1 MQQRFRKWRK
11 LVGLF
16 MQKIRHFVTVGTAL
30 FLSLGLML
38 VFAVGTASAHAK
50 VISSTPGIGQTVAT
64 APTSVTVTTAENMN
78 PDPKKSNLFVYSP
91 AGDLISQGDAKVP
104 LNNPKEMFV
113 PIKAT
118 GNGIYIVRWIT
129 VSADDGDPAE
139 GAFTFTVNPNGSNA
153 TTGVEAKPT
162 AAPTAAPA
170 APAQN
175 SSPVVPV
182 VITGI
187 IALLVGLG
195 AGFGF
200 GRTRP
205 APASSAE
212 PAKPEDKI
220 TSK

>member
-1 MQQRFRKWRK
+1 
-11 LVGLF
+11 
-16 MQKIRHFVTVGTAL
+16 MQKTHHFVTVSTAL
-30 FLSLGLML
+30 LLSLGLML

-50 VISSTPGIGQTVAT
+50 VISSTPGMGQTVAT
-64 APTSVTVTTAENMN
+64 APTSVTVTAAENMN

-91 AGDLISQGDAKVP
+91 QGDLISQGDAKIP
-104 LNNPKEMFV
+104 LNNPKEMSV

-118 GNGIYIVRWIT
+118 GNGIYVVRWVT
-129 VSADDGDPAE
+129 VSADDNDPAE
-139 GAFTFTVNPNGSNA
+139 GAFTFTVNPAGSNA
-153 TTGVEAKPT
+153 TSGVAAKPT
-162 AAPTAAPA
+162 AAP
-170 APAQN
+170 PAQAAQG
-175 SSPVVPV
+175 SSPIVPA

-205 APASSAE
+205 ALASSAE
-212 PAKPEDKI
+212 STKPEDKI

>member
-1 MQQRFRKWRK
+1 
-11 LVGLF
+11 
-16 MQKIRHFVTVGTAL
+16 MQKIRHFVTVSTAL
-30 FLSLGLML
+30 MLGLGLML

-50 VISSTPGIGQTVAT
+50 VISSTPGMGQTVAT
-64 APTSVTVTTAENMN
+64 APTSVSVTTAENMN

-91 AGDLISQGDAKVP
+91 AGDLISQGDAKIP
-104 LNNPKEMFV
+104 LNNPKEMSV

-118 GNGIYIVRWIT
+118 GNGIYVVRWIT
-129 VSADDGDPAE
+129 VSADDGDAAE
-139 GAFTFTVNPNGSNA
+139 GAFTFTVNPAGNNA
-153 TTGVEAKPT
+153 ATGVEAKPT
-162 AAPTAAPA
+162 AAPAASSA
-170 APAQN
+170 TTTQN
-175 SSPVVPV
+175 SSPVIPA

-205 APASSAE
+205 APATSATS
-212 PAKPEDKI
+212 AKPEDKI

>member
-1 MQQRFRKWRK
+1 
-11 LVGLF
+11 
-16 MQKIRHFVTVGTAL
+16 MQKTRYFVTVSTAL
-30 FLSLGLML
+30 LLSLGLML

-50 VISSTPGIGQTVAT
+50 VVSSTPGMGQTVAT
-64 APTSVTVTTAENMN
+64 APTTVTVTTAENMN

-91 AGDLISQGDAKVP
+91 AGDLISQGDAKIP
-104 LNNPKEMFV
+104 LNNPKEMSV

-118 GNGIYIVRWIT
+118 GNGIYVVRWVT
-129 VSADDGDPAE
+129 VSADDNDPAE
-139 GAFTFTVNPNGSNA
+139 GAFTFTVNPAGSNA

-162 AAPTAAPA
+162 AAPAAP
-170 APAQN
+170 PANTQS
-175 SSPVVPV
+175 SSPIVPA

-205 APASSAE
+205 APASSTE
-212 PAKPEDKI
+212 SAKPEDKI

>member
-1 MQQRFRKWRK
+1 
-11 LVGLF
+11 
-16 MQKIRHFVTVGTAL
+16 MQKTRHFVTVSTAL
-30 FLSLGLML
+30 LLSLGLML

-50 VISSTPGIGQTVAT
+50 VVSSTPGMGQTVAT
-64 APTSVTVTTAENMN
+64 APTTVTVTTAENMN

-91 AGDLISQGDAKVP
+91 AGDLISQGDAKIP
-104 LNNPKEMFV
+104 LNNPKEMSV

-118 GNGIYIVRWIT
+118 GNGIYVVRWVT
-129 VSADDGDPAE
+129 VSADDNDPAE
-139 GAFTFTVNPNGSNA
+139 GAFTFTVNPAGSNA

-162 AAPTAAPA
+162 AAPAAP
-170 APAQN
+170 PANTQS
-175 SSPVVPV
+175 SSPIVPA

-212 PAKPEDKI
+212 SAKPEDKI